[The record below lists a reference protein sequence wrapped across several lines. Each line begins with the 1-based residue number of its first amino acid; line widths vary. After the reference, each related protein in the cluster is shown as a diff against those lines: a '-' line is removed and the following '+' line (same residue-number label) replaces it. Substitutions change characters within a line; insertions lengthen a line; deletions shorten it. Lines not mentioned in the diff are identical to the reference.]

1 MKQLNT
7 LPIEQFLEKS
17 RIASK
22 SNQKNLIIDIKEAQA
37 LSDCLAVV
45 MTRLVSDLDAQL
57 QSAQNQ
63 ASVISINVDGGGF
76 K

>member
-45 MTRLVSDLDAQL
+45 MTRLVTDLDAQL
-57 QSAQNQ
+57 QAAQNQ

>member
-57 QSAQNQ
+57 QAVQNQ

>member
-45 MTRLVSDLDAQL
+45 MTRLVSDIDAQL

>member
-63 ASVISINVDGGGF
+63 TSVISINVDGGGF

>member
-45 MTRLVSDLDAQL
+45 MTRLVSNIDAQL